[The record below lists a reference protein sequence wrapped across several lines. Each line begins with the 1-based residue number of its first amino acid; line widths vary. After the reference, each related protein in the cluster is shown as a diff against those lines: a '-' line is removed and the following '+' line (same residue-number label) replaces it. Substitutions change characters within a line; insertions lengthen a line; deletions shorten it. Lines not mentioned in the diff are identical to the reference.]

1 MKERDDLIEFIQRFG
16 GNAGHAIALPGLI
29 NAFEAAVRADQSR
42 KDAEKIRA
50 WGSDGA
56 LRQAEDVSP
65 FYLWEDADRA
75 ADLIDP
81 DKES

>member
-42 KDAEKIRA
+42 KDAEKIRNQDRDYYYDEA
-50 WGSDGA
+50 
-56 LRQAEDVSP
+56 AEGIW
-65 FYLWEDADRA
+65 FKA

-81 DKES
+81 DKDD